1 MRLKEAGR
9 VGTASMVMASVQ
21 RANAGQESRRG
32 CLALTGN
39 VGRIGCDG
47 CTADVTTAVTAWG
60 RRDLECSGLGR
71 LDRSSFSRARRS
83 SLSRARR
90 TSLSWLNNGN
100 HLGVEIRCSGG
111 GSSLNQSVRRVIKTC

>member
-1 MRLKEAGR
+1 
-9 VGTASMVMASVQ
+9 MVMASVQ

-39 VGRIGCDG
+39 VGRVGCDG
-47 CTADVTTAVTAWG
+47 CTADVTTVVTAWG
-60 RRDLECSGLGR
+60 RRDLEGSGLGR
-71 LDRSSFSRARRS
+71 LDGS

-111 GSSLNQSVRRVIKTC
+111 GSSLNQSVRRVVKTC